1 MKGFTALAIA
11 VAIALPFGMPANAQQ
26 HDHGSHHGG
35 TVVTANEVEAPLSE
49 GIVRKVDKDAKK
61 LTIKHGDLRNL
72 GMGPMTMGF
81 LVSDQSVF
89 DKVKVGDKV
98 AFVADMVGGKL
109 TATKVEVVK

>member
-1 MKGFTALAIA
+1 MNTFTPLVLSIAIGLSY
-11 VAIALPFGMPANAQQ
+11 ALPAHAQQ
-26 HDHGSHHGG
+26 NDHNSHHGG
-35 TVVTANEVEAPLSE
+35 AAATKEVAAPLSE

-81 LVSDQSVF
+81 HVSDQAVF

-98 AFVADMVGGKL
+98 TFVAEMVSGKL
-109 TATKVEVVK
+109 NATKVDVVK